1 MQRQQLNLEESLLQ
15 SENKNHCEGRC
26 RKDRTSHKN
35 KCRKKNHFFVV
46 QAYQKEDQ
54 IKEPPKGCKPNMT
67 EDVINPI
74 KEALPAKP
82 QSCCKKVKRR
92 S

>member
-35 KCRKKNHFFVV
+35 KCRRRIIFRRPSLS
-46 QAYQKEDQ
+46 ERRPD
-54 IKEPPKGCKPNMT
+54 KEPPRIAPNMT
-67 EDVINPI
+67 EDVIHPI
-74 KEALPAKP
+74 KEAFTCQTPIML
-82 QSCCKKVKRR
+82 
-92 S
+92 